1 MPAAVH
7 FWFDYSCPY
16 AYLASTQVA
25 ALAERTGATLVYE
38 PMLLGGVF
46 RAVGTAQ
53 RMFAEL
59 SPPKAKH
66 NVLDMQRWAD
76 LFGVP
81 LVMPEGHPLRTV
93 EALRATLLTGIDPRV
108 VDGFYRA
115 YWVHGRGPSEEATMR
130 DVLSAAGHDANAILA
145 RLDEAKD
152 DLRRRTDA
160 AIMLGIFGA
169 PAFVV
174 GGELFWGQDRI
185 EFVEK
190 ALGALGSKVG

>member
-1 MPAAVH
+1 MAALH

-25 ALAERTGATLVYE
+25 ALAKRTRADLVYE

-46 RAVGTAQ
+46 RAVGTPQ
-53 RMFAEL
+53 KLFAEL
-59 SPPKAKH
+59 SPAKARH
-66 NVLDMQRWAD
+66 NALDIQRWAE

-81 LVMPEGHPLRTV
+81 LTMPAGHPLRTV
-93 EALRATLLTGIDPRV
+93 EALRATLLSGIDSRV

-115 YWVHGRGPSEEATMR
+115 YWVDGRGPSEEATMR
-130 DVLSAAGHDANAILA
+130 DVLTGAGHDAGAILA
-145 RLDEAKD
+145 KLDDAKE
-152 DLRRRTDA
+152 DLRRRTDR
-160 AIMLGIFGA
+160 AIALGIFGA

-174 GGELFWGQDRI
+174 GEEMFWGQDRI

-190 ALGALGSKVG
+190 ALTNARG